1 MKLKRFLIFILLIVF
16 SCFVFTSCKDTT
28 KDNCNEIIIEKAC
41 YEMTISS
48 EEAILELKS
57 IEKSGYVKYD
67 KYTYIMKV
75 DNIEYIVEVLRN
87 ETEIYYVDVIGVR

>member
-1 MKLKRFLIFILLIVF
+1 M
-16 SCFVFTSCKDTT
+16 
-28 KDNCNEIIIEKAC
+28 A
-41 YEMTISS
+41 ISP
-48 EEAILELKS
+48 EESILELKS